1 MAEAPR
7 QPGTQ
12 YGVGPGSFDASARAA
27 GYGTGIGMGRSV
39 LNQPGLLQ
47 SFEGL
52 VTSNQMAAQETAKA
66 TREMAISNE
75 QVARMLGTALERT
88 AGMMMGFGAGGH
100 PLSAGTAW
108 AMSGMTGLGATLP
121 LVAPGA
127 AVATTVP
134 VNPRSPAPTP
144 SVTPPTSPTSPVGHG
159 GRRGGDDGDGT
170 MTSGRGLHK
179 PRVPNGIHEGAVPSG
194 DGGRFHPAN
203 WEEGIGYWG
212 ASPGH
217 YDPSSFS
224 LGHLRTDVARG
235 VNKRVS
241 EWGSKYEM
249 SQDALGRWHDARGRF
264 LPKGVEPDWK
274 TKGVG
279 MAKNVLGAMEE
290 GEGLGGAISSALP
303 AVGTAL
309 GVAGAGY
316 AAVRMGEQ
324 FAVSQRAANMEYQ
337 SVLGGSNAEGFK
349 ERIGNFGF
357 RMRNFGT
364 MGAGDAHKIYM
375 GALEN
380 YGTNGKMRNEYQ
392 DAAVDLYRNAGLSA
406 DEGTRLLNMAAGQG
420 NDHLNAF
427 ANAIRDVG
435 HAAREAGEGA
445 QNARAFFEEA
455 FNSTQGWA
463 SGTTQIAAAK
473 GMANVRT
480 SLGDQ
485 FSDANFSGMDSD
497 INRRRMAMNL
507 GMSYPEFIAKTMTG
521 VPGGSTVVA
530 QGRQSLVRQA
540 IASID
545 PQHVLWNDAGQQ
557 FDKMIRD
564 AKGIRN
570 VSDGQINR
578 LAGDLMTRH
587 NVDPTILAGLIKT
600 QTGIEVSEADAMPM
614 FLRMAYG
621 DVNFIKEDERR
632 IKGLTETVRAGD
644 GKVVDQYGDKH
655 DLRRRLTR
663 SSGSST
669 TRWAPTDKRAQK
681 SHDEWNDYLRDQFGM
696 KDGSSQG
703 EFDTSFNEGSGKG
716 WAANR
721 SMSGRVRNSLLNTFK
736 DKGFYSG
743 IGRNFYE
750 QFDDQFGD
758 DARFV
763 VKTKKGDRAV
773 DGYRLVETYLDQLRA
788 DPNSIRVIGGSG
800 GADGKTVGEV
810 LGTPT
815 GEKGVKVKS
824 DHAGG
829 KTGGEYGEKVSE
841 AQKEAGKNRKDSK
854 GTVEIIADPWLKQ
867 FFSLRTGGSAYEAFS
882 NGLPPASSGVTP
894 SESRWW
900 TGTNN

>member
-1 MAEAPR
+1 MPE
-7 QPGTQ
+7 QPHGGGTQ
-12 YGVGPGSFDASARAA
+12 HGVGPGSFEPPSTRVPTLA
-27 GYGTGIGMGRSV
+27 GSQGGFRGIGSPIGT
-39 LNQPGLLQ
+39 PGLLQ
-47 SFEGL
+47 SFEGV
-52 VTSNQMAAQETAKA
+52 VTSNQMLVQESSKA
-66 TREMAISNE
+66 TKEILAASDRT
-75 QVARMLGTALERT
+75 ARMMGTIIER
-88 AGMMMGFGAGGH
+88 AGQMMGLSGHSLSMADAWAQSGAVGLTVGGAAYAGG
-100 PLSAGTAW
+100 
-108 AMSGMTGLGATLP
+108 
-121 LVAPGA
+121 
-127 AVATTVP
+127 
-134 VNPRSPAPTP
+134 
-144 SVTPPTSPTSPVGHG
+144 
-159 GRRGGDDGDGT
+159 
-170 MTSGRGLHK
+170 
-179 PRVPNGIHEGAVPSG
+179 GAVPSIAVPMNRSLPAAPPSVAPPAPPSGGAPPPSSVPPKPVG
-194 DGGRFHPAN
+194 DRMTRGEGMRKPPTDVPEGRDPRTARGGPAN
-203 WEEGIGYWG
+203 WEEGLGYWG
-212 ASPGH
+212 GGPGN
-217 YDPSSFS
+217 YDPSGFS
-224 LGHLRTDVARG
+224 LSHLRQDVARG
-235 VNKRVS
+235 VNRRVS
-241 EWGSKYEM
+241 EWGIKYERT
-249 SQDALGRWHDARGRF
+249 QDATGRWHDARGRF
-264 LPKGVEPDWK
+264 ATAPDWK

-290 GEGLGGAISSALP
+290 GEGLGGALASAAP
-303 AVGTAL
+303 MVGTAL
-309 GVAGAGY
+309 GVVGAGY

-364 MGAGDAHKIYM
+364 MSGRDAHTIYM

-380 YGTNGKMRNEYQ
+380 YGTDSGMRNEYQ

-445 QNARAFFEEA
+445 QDARAFFEEA

-545 PQHVLWNDAGQQ
+545 PQGNLWNDAGQRFRQ
-557 FDKMIRD
+557 MAKD
-564 AKGIRN
+564 AGGIRS
-570 VSDGQINR
+570 VTDGQINR
-578 LAGDLMTRH
+578 LAGDLLANH
-587 NVDPTILAGLIKT
+587 NVDPTVLAGLIKA

-644 GKVVDQYGDKH
+644 GKEVVDQYGDKH

-663 SSGSST
+663 SSGSS
-669 TRWAPTDKRAQK
+669 RMRPAIDKRAQK

-716 WAANR
+716 FAANR

-750 QFDDQFGD
+750 QLDDQFGD

-763 VKTKKGDRAV
+763 VKTKHGDRAV
-773 DGYRLVETYLDQLRA
+773 DAYRLVETYLDQLRA
-788 DPNSIRVIGGSG
+788 DPNSIRVIGGER

-815 GEKGVKVKS
+815 GEKGFKVKS

-867 FFSLRTGGSAYEAFS
+867 FFSVRTGGSAYQAYS
-882 NGLPPASSGVTP
+882 YGNTPGSAATSSAEDLYT
-894 SESRWW
+894 
-900 TGTNN
+900 TGTNTLGGG